1 MLADTDESATELW
14 QLHPAVWIEEPP
26 MPVGS
31 DETMGA
37 NSKTPITRVRAV
49 IALLK
54 FPFPILTTSA
64 VNVDQSNHVRMIVS
78 TVLCA

>member
-1 MLADTDESATELW
+1 
-14 QLHPAVWIEEPP
+14 

-31 DETMGA
+31 DEAKGT

-54 FPFPILTTSA
+54 FPFLILKTSA

>member
-1 MLADTDESATELW
+1 
-14 QLHPAVWIEEPP
+14 

-31 DETMGA
+31 DEAMGA